1 MIITLWDGRNEPV
14 TEMRDMLYLVD
25 EYMGMDARWW
35 FEDWLKDQE
44 DTEKAYDD
52 LWKDYEAEQ
61 KAHKDTIMEIES
73 KVKKLAEI
81 IEYKEFDGKAAENAL
96 RDIYH
101 ILWRELR

>member
-14 TEMRDMLYLVD
+14 NEMREMLYLVD

-35 FEDWLKDQE
+35 FEDWLNEQE

-52 LWKDYEAEQ
+52 LWADYEKEQ
-61 KAHKDTIMEIES
+61 KAHKEAIHEIETE
-73 KVKKLAEI
+73 VKKLAEI
-81 IEYKEFDGKAAENAL
+81 IEYKDFDAKAAEDAL

-101 ILWRELR
+101 ILWRELK